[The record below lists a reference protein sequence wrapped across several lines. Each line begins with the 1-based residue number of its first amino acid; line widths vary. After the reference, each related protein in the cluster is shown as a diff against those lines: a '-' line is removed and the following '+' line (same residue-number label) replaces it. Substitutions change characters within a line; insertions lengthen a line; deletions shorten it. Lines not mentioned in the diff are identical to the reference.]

1 MAVFTIFLVLLTTT
15 ILWHR
20 SKKPSNP
27 SQIPLPPGPR
37 GLPLVGSLPFL
48 DPNLHRHFARLAA
61 AYGPIFHIKLGQKLM
76 VVVSSPSLAKEVL
89 KEQDPILANRDVPAN
104 IRYMPNAAHGIG
116 WTPNGDKWRSLRKLA
131 VGELL
136 HGAKQR
142 SYHSLRRVKLH
153 QTLKQVVA
161 KVGSPIIIHDLVCNT
176 SFEILTHMLWGG
188 EGFMAKG
195 GRGVQEEFRKGL
207 EEFNQ
212 VAFKPN
218 LRDFFPVMGVC
229 GLMFGVDRENK
240 EVGDKFER
248 LLDVIVTERAKTIS
262 VDGEKLDFLSTL
274 LQIKEGDTKTTLTTA
289 DIKGILMVSFLFDDT
304 SFWTIFAFRLRISML
319 SFC

>member
-1 MAVFTIFLVLLTTT
+1 M
-15 ILWHR
+15 
-20 SKKPSNP
+20 
-27 SQIPLPPGPR
+27 
-37 GLPLVGSLPFL
+37 VGSLPFL

-61 AYGPIFHIKLGQKLM
+61 TYGPIFHLKLGQKLV

-104 IRYMPNAAHGIG
+104 IRYMPNAAQGIG
-116 WTPNGDKWRSLRKLA
+116 WTPNGDKWRSLRKLV

-142 SYHSLRRVKLH
+142 SYHGLRRAKFQ
-153 QTLKQVVA
+153 QTLKQMVA
-161 KVGSPIIIHDLVCNT
+161 KVGSPIIIRDLVLNT

-195 GRGVQEEFRKGL
+195 GSGVQEEFRKAL

-212 VAFKPN
+212 VLFKPN
-218 LRDFFPVMGVC
+218 LRDFFPVIGVL
-229 GLMFGVDRENK
+229 GLMSGVEREAK

-248 LLDVIVTERAKTIS
+248 LLDIIVTERAKTKS
-262 VDGEKLDFLSTL
+262 VDGEDLDFLSTL
-274 LQIKEGDTKTTLTTA
+274 LKIKEEADTKTKLSDA
-289 DIKGILMVSFLFDDT
+289 DIKGILMVSVL
-304 SFWTIFAFRLRISML
+304 
-319 SFC
+319 